1 MLTYA
6 DVCCMQVVLRRVVE
20 AIWTHGYTAAHVAA
34 VDVLKQGMLTH
45 ADVC

>member
-6 DVCCMQVVLRRVVE
+6 DVCCMQVRVQRL
-20 AIWTHGYTAAHVAA
+20 AALSRGYFFLQVC
-34 VDVLKQGMLTH
+34 LFMLTY